1 MQKNG
6 NYLSHWINFKSYPL
20 IIKIHGIKK
29 DVTFLFIL
37 DRSTLDNLREE
48 AKHSFNLTGCIS
60 FKGIQF
66 NLSPLEILFF
76 LLDIL
81 VVFFMLLN
89 DAPIL
94 LQI

>member
-1 MQKNG
+1 M
-6 NYLSHWINFKSYPL
+6 
-20 IIKIHGIKK
+20 IKIHGIKK

-48 AKHSFNLTGCIS
+48 AEHSFNLTGCIS
-60 FKGIQF
+60 LKGIQF

-81 VVFFMLLN
+81 VVSFILLN
-89 DAPIL
+89 NILIL